1 MLRLFEAGIPS
12 FPFSFLLDSLKI
24 TSLHCD
30 YLLVQ
35 LSQDDISASNPDKI
49 SSSSSPIWDRSL
61 PSCPCFWPRPCSHQP
76 IIGLRVMTV
85 TVEVTHGAPPQGPPP
100 PPQGH
105 TAECPDTTVP
115 LLNCSVHLNNLTATP
130 LNSFTVL
137 LNSFIVLQLNSL
149 NSFIVLQL
157 NSFIAL
163 LLNSL
168 NNSIVLL
175 QSNSLLSETSRN
187 LAAQ

>member
-115 LLNCSVHLNNLTATP
+115 RLNCSVHLNSLTATP
-130 LNSFTVL
+130 LNNSIVL
-137 LNSFIVLQLNSL
+137 LLNSLNSYIVLQHNNLNSFIV
-149 NSFIVLQL
+149 
-157 NSFIAL
+157 L

-168 NNSIVLL
+168 NNFIVLL
-175 QSNSLLSETSRN
+175 QSSSLLWETSRN
-187 LAAQ
+187 LVAQ